1 MNRPREKDR
10 HLPPNVYLRHGAYY
24 YVKGGKWSR
33 LGSSLREA
41 LAAYAALHEA
51 VKGSMPELIQEALK
65 HILPRVKPST
75 RKNYEVAA
83 KKLSKILVEFT
94 PQQVKPKDIA
104 GIKRALA
111 DMPNMCNRCLSLLR
125 QVFDY
130 ALENEIVDSNP
141 AVGIKR
147 HHERKR
153 TRMLSLDEYQAIYAK
168 AGPRLQVIMDLC
180 IRTGQRINAVLRIH
194 RNDLLEDGI
203 RFPAHKTDSKVTVPW
218 TPELRVVVE
227 RAKGLRRNIVALTLL
242 HNKRGKAPDYR
253 SVQDQW
259 QNACEAAGVADAHLH
274 DLRALAATWA
284 KKQGKDPTALLGH
297 TSSAQTVRYLR
308 DKEEPVA
315 DGPSFGHLLN
325 SERK

>member
-94 PQQVKPKDIA
+94 PQQVKPKDVA

-194 RNDLLEDGI
+194 RNDLIEDGI

-218 TPELRVVVE
+218 TPELRAVVE

-284 KKQGKDPTALLGH
+284 KKQGRTHRGGPEFWTA
-297 TSSAQTVRYLR
+297 
-308 DKEEPVA
+308 
-315 DGPSFGHLLN
+315 F
-325 SERK
+325 